1 MKIVCAWCGKDM
13 GEKDGEGI
21 EGISHGV
28 CEQCLKKL
36 KVETTRQINAE
47 DGQGEHQTH

>member
-1 MKIVCAWCGKDM
+1 MKIVCAWCGKDV

-28 CEQCLKKL
+28 CEECLSKFD
-36 KVETTRQINAE
+36 VEAE
-47 DGQGEHQTH
+47 NNIGAGDEQND